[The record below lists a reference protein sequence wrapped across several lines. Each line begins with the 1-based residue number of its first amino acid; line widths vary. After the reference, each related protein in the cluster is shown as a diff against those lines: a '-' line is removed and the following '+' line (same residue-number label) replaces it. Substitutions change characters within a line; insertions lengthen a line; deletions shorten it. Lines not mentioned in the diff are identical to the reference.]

1 MHIVIRCVSLTLVTL
16 HKKMQT
22 YKINLKDGT
31 YINLTGSNILNQT
44 IGYNRLV
51 DIDHKS
57 LTYLGMQSAGIAA
70 KFRTKSKSIKFYVQ
84 LANKAHLPFI
94 SAIGEVGID
103 LYVFNSHKNEYI
115 YCPLSF
121 TDLLDDKY
129 EASIRTFEKRV
140 DRDYIL
146 YLPSFVH
153 VKSIFIEIEME
164 NDLRPINYINK
175 KKIIV
180 YGTSITQGAYVS
192 RAGNVYTN
200 ILSRKLNQEVMNL
213 GFAGAAMLE
222 IEMANKIGQI
232 DNQELLIIDVE
243 ANAGIDK
250 TMEQNLDNFL
260 KKYYK
265 FQPNTPIILCSRP
278 RFAHDIVDKEVLKRH
293 KFYKRFI
300 KDIVKKYDKQ
310 GKKIFYKDLENVY
323 ASYGFDATIDGKH
336 PSDFGN
342 HLISKAYLNEIK
354 KLKREINEK

>member
-1 MHIVIRCVSLTLVTL
+1 MHIVIRCVSLTLATL

-129 EASIRTFEKRV
+129 EASI
-140 DRDYIL
+140 
-146 YLPSFVH
+146 
-153 VKSIFIEIEME
+153 
-164 NDLRPINYINK
+164 
-175 KKIIV
+175 
-180 YGTSITQGAYVS
+180 
-192 RAGNVYTN
+192 
-200 ILSRKLNQEVMNL
+200 
-213 GFAGAAMLE
+213 
-222 IEMANKIGQI
+222 
-232 DNQELLIIDVE
+232 
-243 ANAGIDK
+243 
-250 TMEQNLDNFL
+250 
-260 KKYYK
+260 
-265 FQPNTPIILCSRP
+265 
-278 RFAHDIVDKEVLKRH
+278 
-293 KFYKRFI
+293 
-300 KDIVKKYDKQ
+300 
-310 GKKIFYKDLENVY
+310 
-323 ASYGFDATIDGKH
+323 
-336 PSDFGN
+336 
-342 HLISKAYLNEIK
+342 
-354 KLKREINEK
+354 